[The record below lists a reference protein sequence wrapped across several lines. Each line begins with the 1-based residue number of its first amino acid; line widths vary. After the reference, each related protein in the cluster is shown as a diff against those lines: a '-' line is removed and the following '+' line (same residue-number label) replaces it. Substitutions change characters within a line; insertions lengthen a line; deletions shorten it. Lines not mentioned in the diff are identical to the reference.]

1 MELVTN
7 VFVVDLGNG
16 KAQFGNNWPHA
27 VGPTI
32 AVLGQIVF
40 IASNKVVA
48 VDVKHVRVSGSSR
61 NLFQCNV
68 LLSNLLRRQAVPS
81 NRGQDIPDGLRS

>member
-1 MELVTN
+1 MELVID
-7 VFVVDLGNG
+7 VYVLDLGNG
-16 KAQFGNNWPHA
+16 KAQFGNHWSHA

-32 AVLGQIVF
+32 AVFGQIAF
-40 IASNKVVA
+40 IASNKDVG

-68 LLSNLLRRQAVPS
+68 LLSNLL
-81 NRGQDIPDGLRS
+81 